1 METTSVIEIPEQH
14 LPAKIISVKVEK
26 DQQIDKNTLICL
38 YEISEDNPETEKLN
52 SFERNNIEEL
62 RSSVLGK
69 IEEVNIK
76 VGQVV
81 DTKNFAVIK
90 VVEPC
95 SHAVQWKGMC
105 SLCGKDCS
113 IDDFAGS
120 DSSRAT
126 IRMTH
131 DASELFVSQQEAQRL
146 EKENASRLVK
156 QKKLSLI
163 LDLDQT
169 IIHATIDPTI
179 GEWQNDPNNPNY
191 EALKDVHHFVL
202 PDSAT
207 VYYIKLR
214 PGVREFLKEINQ
226 YYELH
231 IYTMGTRSY
240 ANAIAKIIDPTSE
253 YFGNRILS
261 RDESGSFALKSIQR
275 LFPCDQS
282 MVVVIDDRADV
293 WMWSENLIKVQPYNF
308 FVGIG
313 DINNTALLQQQE
325 REKLA
330 ASEEKKETGDNKE
343 KTGDEKKE
351 GDNKEESKEKGKE
364 EEKVA
369 NPVPEQSAVAKSTVL
384 VDNDHELEVVKG
396 VLKNIHKTFYDSYD
410 NKEENVSVQ
419 NIMKNMRHK
428 VLSGKNILFSS
439 VIPLNQDPYTT
450 DIWNL
455 TILFGGKPYTT
466 VNQN

>member
-1 METTSVIEIPEQH
+1 METTSSIEIPEQH
-14 LPAKIISVKVEK
+14 LPAKIISLKVKK
-26 DQQIDKNTLICL
+26 DQQIDKNTVICL
-38 YEISEDNPETEKLN
+38 YEIPEDNPETNKLN
-52 SFERNNIEEL
+52 SFEKNNIEEL

-76 VGQVV
+76 VGQVIN
-81 DTKNFAVIK
+81 TKNYPVIK
-90 VVEPC
+90 VIEPC

-146 EKENASRLVK
+146 EKENATRLIN

-293 WMWSENLIKVQPYNF
+293 WCWSENLIKVQPYNF

-313 DINNTALLQQQE
+313 DINNTTLLLEQ
-325 REKLA
+325 
-330 ASEEKKETGDNKE
+330 
-343 KTGDEKKE
+343 
-351 GDNKEESKEKGKE
+351 
-364 EEKVA
+364 EKV
-369 NPVPEQSAVAKSTVL
+369 
-384 VDNDHELEVVKG
+384 
-396 VLKNIHKTFYDSYD
+396 
-410 NKEENVSVQ
+410 NV
-419 NIMKNMRHK
+419 N
-428 VLSGKNILFSS
+428 
-439 VIPLNQDPYTT
+439 
-450 DIWNL
+450 
-455 TILFGGKPYTT
+455 
-466 VNQN
+466 

>member
-38 YEISEDNPETEKLN
+38 YEISEDNPETEKQS
-52 SFERNNIEEL
+52 SFEKNNIEEL

-76 VGQVV
+76 VGQII

-113 IDDFAGS
+113 IDDLAGS

-146 EKENASRLVK
+146 EKENTSRLIK

-191 EALKDVHHFVL
+191 EALKDVYHFVL

-325 REKLA
+325 KEKLA
-330 ASEEKKETGDNKE
+330 APEEKKRN
-343 KTGDEKKE
+343 
-351 GDNKEESKEKGKE
+351 N
-364 EEKVA
+364 
-369 NPVPEQSAVAKSTVL
+369 
-384 VDNDHELEVVKG
+384 
-396 VLKNIHKTFYDSYD
+396 
-410 NKEENVSVQ
+410 
-419 NIMKNMRHK
+419 
-428 VLSGKNILFSS
+428 
-439 VIPLNQDPYTT
+439 
-450 DIWNL
+450 
-455 TILFGGKPYTT
+455 
-466 VNQN
+466 